1 MERREVV
8 VKRERVSALVEAV
21 AEWLD
26 ARDALWD
33 LGGSSRDTL
42 AATQRLVSAEQALEV
57 AFVDLSLALVE
68 VKHEDN

>member
-42 AATQRLVSAEQALEV
+42 SATQRLVSAEQALEV

-68 VKHEDN
+68 VHLHDS